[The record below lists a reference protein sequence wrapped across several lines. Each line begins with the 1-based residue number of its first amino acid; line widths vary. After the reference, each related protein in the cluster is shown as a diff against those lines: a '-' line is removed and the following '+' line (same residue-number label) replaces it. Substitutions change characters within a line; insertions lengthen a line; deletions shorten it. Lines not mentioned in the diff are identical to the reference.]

1 MHSRRYTADTEFLK
15 PSELTMD
22 LSSAHETS
30 KTLQASKNSLTPQ
43 AGHQGIVRRWLRAK
57 VSVWW
62 PDLSR
67 QLTQFIERC

>member
-22 LSSAHETS
+22 LSSAHKTS

-43 AGHQGIVRRWLRAK
+43 AALISPLAMGKLKGQCRLSN
-57 VSVWW
+57 VS
-62 PDLSR
+62 
-67 QLTQFIERC
+67 